1 MGHRP
6 RPRADRARHQIER
19 AAHLPAC
26 PWCKHPIQAHDVQ
39 AGQRV
44 CTRGHEEP
52 SCRDCREIRNN
63 LTGAGLQLWTFA
75 RIMSSPPSA
84 RPAPLAFG
92 RPVAS
97 AAARSVQR

>member
-6 RPRADRARHQIER
+6 RPRVDRARRQIER
-19 AAHLPAC
+19 AMDLHPC
-26 PWCKHPIQAHDVQ
+26 PWCKHPLQAHDVQ

-63 LTGAGLQLWTFA
+63 LAGPGLQLWTFA
-75 RIMSSPPSA
+75 RIMASPPSA

-92 RPVAS
+92 RPVAR
-97 AAARSVQR
+97 AGVRPPT